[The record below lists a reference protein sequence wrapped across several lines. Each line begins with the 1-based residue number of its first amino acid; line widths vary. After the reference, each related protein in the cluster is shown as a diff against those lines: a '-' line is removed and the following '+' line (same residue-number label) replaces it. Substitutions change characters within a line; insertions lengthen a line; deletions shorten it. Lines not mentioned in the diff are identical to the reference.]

1 VYVVQGLVEMPHGA
15 IPKSSIPAFV
25 LRLSDVFTRPIY
37 QLFGMMQATGTIIF
51 GASDFCVGRLKK
63 SRDSVKILRYAG

>member
-1 VYVVQGLVEMPHGA
+1 LAIAYCNPSSSEGIANQNITNAKGGDFLGLN
-15 IPKSSIPAFV
+15 K
-25 LRLSDVFTRPIY
+25 
-37 QLFGMMQATGTIIF
+37 F